1 MSNTVSDAE
10 REQEREKATGEALR
24 VTFERIKTLPPT
36 QVIQYLTS
44 VTLVGIELLRANGR
58 EDAYVRQ
65 FLEGALGALDAPPIF
80 TLKDLRTHQ

>member
-44 VTLVGIELLRANGR
+44 VALVGIELLRANGR
-58 EDAYVRQ
+58 EDAYVRE
-65 FLEGALGALDAPPIF
+65 FLEGALTALDAPPIF

>member
-44 VTLVGIELLRANGR
+44 VALVGIELLSANGR
-58 EDAYVRQ
+58 EDAYVRE
-65 FLEGALGALDAPPIF
+65 FLEGALRALDAPPIF

>member
-44 VTLVGIELLRANGR
+44 VALVGIELLRANGR
-58 EDAYVRQ
+58 EDAYVREL
-65 FLEGALGALDAPPIF
+65 LEGALAALDAPPIF

>member
-24 VTFERIKTLPPT
+24 VTFERIKALPPT

-44 VTLVGIELLRANGR
+44 VALVGIELLRANGR
-58 EDAYVRQ
+58 EDAYVRE
-65 FLEGALGALDAPPIF
+65 FLEGALAALDAPPIF